1 MHNDDFNAF
10 GCTFP
15 TYDDTFSSAGG
26 FHHDLHDDYK
36 VDPWLESYNLGTTDI
51 EAIAIR
57 HAREGAEQL
66 QAQAFAAI
74 QVDEQTAAMG
84 WVQAVV
90 RGSEPAYFAGA
101 PAVIDGPSRWT
112 LAQQLSTALARE
124 LGYQLDD
131 RDYDCWFRPS
141 EREWRHMPTDRQR
154 AYNVAYERFCKLVGK
169 RLPADDP
176 LSDDELHDADVHEQM
191 LAAQRELEE
200 PTALTRML
208 RRLRLLR
215 TPLH

>member
-10 GCTFP
+10 GYDFP
-15 TYDDTFSSAGG
+15 TYDDSFGSAGG
-26 FHHDLHDDYK
+26 CHYDLHDDYQ
-36 VDPWLESYNLGTTDI
+36 VDSFLESYNMGTTDI
-51 EAIAIR
+51 QAIAIR
-57 HAREGAEQL
+57 HAREAGEQMA
-66 QAQAFAAI
+66 AQAMASMGESEQVAAH
-74 QVDEQTAAMG
+74 G

-90 RGSEPAYFAGA
+90 RGAEPAYFAGA

-124 LGYQLDD
+124 LNYQLDD

-141 EREWRHMPTDRQR
+141 EGEWRHMPTDRQR
-154 AYNVAYERFCKLVGK
+154 AYNAAYERFCKLVGK

-200 PTALTRML
+200 PTTLTRML